1 MANKGEF
8 ILVGRLG
15 RTRGVHGWLWITPDT
30 DFPDRFLGLKRIL
43 VSEHDTWTEFKIEAA
58 QVVGGRPMIK
68 FLGIDSRE
76 QAARLTNRKL
86 AVTGDELVKLPPDTQ
101 YVFDLVGCEVV
112 ADDDGRRLGEIV
124 DVQRYPANDV
134 YLVRTMNGKDVLFPA
149 VTDFVREI
157 DVAARKVVV
166 RSGGMF
172 DDAEPKTEV

>member
-1 MANKGEF
+1 LANKGEF

-15 RTRGVHGWLWITPDT
+15 RTRGVWGWLWITPDT

-43 VSEHDTWTEFKIEAA
+43 VSEHDTWSEFEIEEA
-58 QVVGGRPMIK
+58 QIISGRPMIK
-68 FLGIDSRE
+68 FVGIDSRE

-86 AVTGDELVKLPPDTQ
+86 AVTGNELVKLPPDTQ
-101 YVFDLVGCEVV
+101 YVFDLIGCEVV
-112 ADDDGRRLGEIV
+112 ADDDGRRLGEIA

-134 YLVRTMNGKDVLFPA
+134 YVVRTVNGQEVLFPA
-149 VTDFVREI
+149 VTDFVLEI

-172 DDAEPKTEV
+172 DDTELKKEP